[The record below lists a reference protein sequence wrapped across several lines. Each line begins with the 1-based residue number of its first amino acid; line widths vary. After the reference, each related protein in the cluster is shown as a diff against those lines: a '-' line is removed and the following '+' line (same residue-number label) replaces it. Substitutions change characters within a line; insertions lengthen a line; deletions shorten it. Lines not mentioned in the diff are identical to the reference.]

1 MSQEK
6 ENYNEKNANYI
17 NGTEMVGLSSSQMA
31 LTPDIAFERRRCNT
45 KRWLAVFLV
54 IFLIAALVFAG
65 LFAYEKLKPKGPPVC
80 LDESCVS
87 VSSGLM
93 KSMNTTIDPCDDF
106 YQYAC
111 GGWETKNLIPDTRSS
126 WSQFRILSNRN
137 EELLK
142 KLINSKDIR
151 DKYKDNPAVMKAFD
165 YYDACM
171 DEKLIEKLGQQPLQ
185 DLIKMFGSWNVT
197 NKNWTEADWDFMKTF
212 VMIQRDLSIAPWFN
226 MFVGTD
232 LKDSTKTVIVF
243 DQSGTI
249 LSREA
254 MLFNTTYH
262 AKIRTAYRRIMTSLM
277 EKLGAGNDAEARME
291 EVYQLELE
299 LAKNTIPKEQRRDS
313 DSIYNKMTLAKLASQ
328 VDSKLNLTD
337 FLGHIF
343 NLTDYN
349 VKQDTE
355 VVVYAMEYMVNMS
368 RIFANTPKR
377 IVANYMMW
385 HVAYIFASSLSKEFR
400 DLYYEYREA
409 ITGTRGEDPRWQDC
423 TSGVSGTFGMAI
435 GLLFVDQTFKK
446 ESKTSA
452 ERMIKDIRNVF
463 IDNLQNLNWMD
474 EKTRKVAKEKAEAIR
489 ENIGYP
495 DFIKNKTALE
505 LEYSGQGVDKT
516 KYFWNQYERRKFY
529 NQKNLDELG
538 KPVDKT
544 KWSMNPPTVNAYY
557 SSTDNKIVFPAGI
570 LQDPFYEGDHP
581 NSLNYGGIGMV
592 VGHEITHGFDD
603 NGRKFNKDGNLLTWW
618 TNNSIEAFKKKT
630 DCLVKQYS
638 SYEFHG
644 KKLNGLQTL
653 GENIADNGGI
663 KQSFQAYQKWK
674 KDNNVEEEKRLP
686 GLEKL
691 SHDQLF
697 FLSFAQIW
705 CSAYRPEAAIRAIEN
720 GVHSPGK
727 LRVIGS
733 LSNSNE
739 FAEAW
744 KCPVGSRMNP
754 KDKCAVW

>member
-1 MSQEK
+1 
-6 ENYNEKNANYI
+6 
-17 NGTEMVGLSSSQMA
+17 
-31 LTPDIAFERRRCNT
+31 
-45 KRWLAVFLV
+45 
-54 IFLIAALVFAG
+54 
-65 LFAYEKLKPKGPPVC
+65 
-80 LDESCVS
+80 
-87 VSSGLM
+87 
-93 KSMNTTIDPCDDF
+93 
-106 YQYAC
+106 
-111 GGWETKNLIPDTRSS
+111 
-126 WSQFRILSNRN
+126 
-137 EELLK
+137 
-142 KLINSKDIR
+142 
-151 DKYKDNPAVMKAFD
+151 
-165 YYDACM
+165 
-171 DEKLIEKLGQQPLQ
+171 
-185 DLIKMFGSWNVT
+185 
-197 NKNWTEADWDFMKTF
+197 
-212 VMIQRDLSIAPWFN
+212 
-226 MFVGTD
+226 
-232 LKDSTKTVIVF
+232 
-243 DQSGTI
+243 
-249 LSREA
+249 
-254 MLFNTTYH
+254 
-262 AKIRTAYRRIMTSLM
+262 
-277 EKLGAGNDAEARME
+277 
-291 EVYQLELE
+291 
-299 LAKNTIPKEQRRDS
+299 
-313 DSIYNKMTLAKLASQ
+313 
-328 VDSKLNLTD
+328 
-337 FLGHIF
+337 
-343 NLTDYN
+343 
-349 VKQDTE
+349 
-355 VVVYAMEYMVNMS
+355 
-368 RIFANTPKR
+368 
-377 IVANYMMW
+377 
-385 HVAYIFASSLSKEFR
+385 
-400 DLYYEYREA
+400 

-505 LEYSGQGVDKT
+505 LEYSGVRVVYT
-516 KYFWNQYERRKFY
+516 YFRQHSE
-529 NQKNLDELG
+529 NLLS
-538 KPVDKT
+538 VIVNFR
-544 KWSMNPPTVNAYY
+544 WSMNPPTVNAYY